1 MTRRFLG
8 RRPGVVLTLLAT
20 LTAAV
25 LTGLAAP
32 AEADVPAGK
41 VPQDASFQIATF
53 NILGS
58 QHTLGPGGWGPGAL
72 RAGITSRLIE
82 RKGLDLV
89 GMQEVQD
96 DQLEVLHQDLDGFD
110 IWPGDRLGPS
120 GLRLQIAWRTSKFEL
135 LETGTITTTFDHQ
148 KRPIPWVRLLN
159 RKSQRQ
165 LYVVDVHNSP
175 RGQEQ
180 DRDKATRHE
189 IRLVDELRATN
200 RAVFLVGDMNEH
212 SEVFCSL
219 VGGTDLVAANG
230 GTATSA
236 DDCQPPTGWLHID
249 WIFGGG
255 PVTFSDYG
263 WEDGASVRAAS
274 DHDLVHAT
282 VTLPARGSGA

>member
-8 RRPGVVLTLLAT
+8 RRSGVVLTLLAA
-20 LTAAV
+20 LA
-25 LTGLAAP
+25 LTGLTSPVQARTPAA
-32 AEADVPAGK
+32 K
-41 VPQDASFQIATF
+41 VPQDAAFQIATF

-58 QHTLGPGGWGPGAL
+58 QHTLGPGGYGPGAL
-72 RAGITSRLIE
+72 RAAITARLIE

-89 GMQEVQD
+89 GMQEVQA
-96 DQLEVLHQDLDGFD
+96 DQLEVLRHDLDGFD

-148 KRPIPWVRLLN
+148 MRPIPWVRLLN

-175 RGQEQ
+175 RGQEH

-189 IRLVDELRATN
+189 IRLVDELRATHK
-200 RAVFLVGDMNEH
+200 AVFLIGDMNEH
-212 SEVFCSL
+212 EEVFCSV
-219 VGGTDLVAANG
+219 VGRTDLVAANG

-255 PVTFSDYG
+255 PLTFSDYG

-282 VTLPARGSGA
+282 VTLPARGDGA